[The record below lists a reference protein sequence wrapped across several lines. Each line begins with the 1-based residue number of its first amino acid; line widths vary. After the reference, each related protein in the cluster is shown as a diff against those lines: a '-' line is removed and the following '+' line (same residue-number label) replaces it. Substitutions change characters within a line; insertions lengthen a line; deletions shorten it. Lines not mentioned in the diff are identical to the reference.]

1 MTGLR
6 VVALGGGHGLHTTLS
21 ALRRRPDVFAH
32 VTAVVTVGRAVLALD
47 CWEEV
52 CPPDCKLVQAD
63 RVTMSNPS
71 TAGLPKVVPGWLPLL
86 FVAGQV
92 VLVCKIFTF
101 VSRI

>member
-1 MTGLR
+1 MASINARCSPVLVPASTGIDVSSWVDAA
-6 VVALGGGHGLHTTLS
+6 VVA
-21 ALRRRPDVFAH
+21 
-32 VTAVVTVGRAVLALD
+32 VGRAVLALD